1 MAVASPVYDPFAI
14 GSKKEQDELRK
25 LLWQRTRGDGKLRN
39 DRTISF
45 VRKARKDLVTETIW
59 QKKGDWCR
67 NNDESNGT
75 QEQKRRNSGT
85 AEQRKKRLARVVSRV
100 YVE

>member
-59 QKKGDWCR
+59 KRKVTGVEITMNRMERKSKRGEIAVRPSSER
-67 NNDESNGT
+67 NG
-75 QEQKRRNSGT
+75 
-85 AEQRKKRLARVVSRV
+85 
-100 YVE
+100 